1 MSIVNRISPALFV
14 VIILSFFMPF
24 IEISCSDTS
33 LGTFSG
39 YDVMMGTA
47 SEKVQKDKKDD
58 KSGFNIEL
66 MVALLA
72 AVAGLGLGFLKKPLD
87 KILPAVMALTGLICL
102 IDFQVQPRQ
111 FGAIR
116 QSVHGDCPG
125 ALQNRFLDCPA
136 VLYCGHGSQCGTD
149 FY

>member
-24 IEISCSDTS
+24 IEISCSNTS

-102 IDFQVQPRQ
+102 LIFKSSLDS
-111 FGAIR
+111 
-116 QSVHGDCPG
+116 SV
-125 ALQNRFLDCPA
+125 
-136 VLYCGHGSQCGTD
+136 
-149 FY
+149 